1 MRSNFLLCLFTLFL
15 AFHSLA
21 QENGTIR
28 GTIFDAGLGETLP
41 GVTVLVVGTT
51 TGTITDLDGEFSI
64 SIAPGTY
71 EVSLSFISYET
82 KIVQGVVVE
91 SGEVTVLGELSLEE
105 ASIELDEVTVTATSI
120 RNTETALLT
129 MKQKSANVLDGISA
143 SAFRK
148 IGDGNAASSMRRVPG
163 VSLVGGKYVYVR
175 GLGDRYTKTILN
187 GVDVPGLDP
196 DRNSLQMDLFP
207 TTVIDN
213 ILVHKSFSAKLPADF
228 TGGVI
233 DIVLKDFPEQKS
245 GRVGISLGYNP
256 SMHFNPDYLVY
267 NGGNLDWLGMDDG
280 SRDIPA
286 TSNIPS
292 FVEAVSDPQGENGQ
306 RFREILDNF
315 NPNMAA
321 FKQSSLMDFKANFTF
336 GNQWKSKKDRT
347 MGYNIGVFYQN
358 ETEFYEDAE
367 FGRWG
372 LSADPNVF
380 EMEVREDQVGD
391 FGVNNVLWS
400 VLGGFAVKTMKS
412 KYRFTLLHLQN
423 GESKAGIFD
432 YVGSDQGA
440 NFDAFQHN
448 LDYSQR
454 SLSNMLIAGDHKLSN
469 TGWELNWKF
478 SPTLA
483 MITDPDVRFTRY
495 QIRGT
500 GNPNI
505 GTEVGFPERIWR
517 DLDEFVLPGIVD
529 VTKDFDFRGRK
540 SKLKFGGAYTYKERD
555 YLIQNFA
562 LNIRGLTLTGDPD
575 ELFFPE
581 NLWPY
586 EGDVTKGTTYEARF
600 IPTNPNQFNSSA
612 MTIAAYASTE
622 LSLHR
627 KLKAILGVRMES
639 YTQRYT
645 GTDQLEINVLD
656 NDVVLDDIDF
666 FPSVN
671 FIYSFTE
678 QQNLRLS
685 FTRTI
690 ARPSFKELSYAE
702 IYDPITG
709 RTFIGGLFT
718 DADPGVGITYWDG
731 NLTSTDIY
739 NFDLRWEYF
748 GDNGQMFSL
757 SGFYKLFQDP
767 IEIVQYAIQ
776 TNSFQ
781 PRNVGDG
788 EVFGAETEVRY
799 DLGRVAYAFNNFRFL
814 VNFTYTYSRIKLSP
828 TEFNSRVENARTGQ
842 TIGEYRDMA
851 GQAPYIVNAGI
862 SYEGGEDG
870 FGRGLEAGFYYN
882 VQGQTLQFVGI
893 VDRPDIYTIPFNS
906 LDFNSWKTF
915 GKDDRYRIGLKV
927 ENILNDEKELV
938 FVSYNAQDQY
948 FTRLKPGVA
957 VKLRFTY
964 SIF

>member
-1 MRSNFLLCLFTLFL
+1 MRSKIIICLFALFF

-51 TGTITDLDGEFSI
+51 TGTITDLDGKFSI
-64 SIAPGTY
+64 PIAPGTY

-82 KIVQGVVVE
+82 KIIQGVVVE
-91 SGEVTVLGELSLEE
+91 SGELTLLGQISLEE
-105 ASIELDEVTVTATSI
+105 ASIELEEVTVTATSI

-163 VSLVGGKYVYVR
+163 VSVIGGRYVYVR

-213 ILVHKSFSAKLPADF
+213 ILVHKSFSAELPADF
-228 TGGVI
+228 TGGVV

-245 GRVGISLGYNP
+245 GRIGISLGYNP
-256 SMHFNPDYLVY
+256 SMHFNPDYVTY
-267 NGGNLDWLGMDDG
+267 NGGNLDWLGIDDG

-292 FVEAVSDPQGENGQ
+292 FVEAVSDPQGEDGQ
-306 RFREILDNF
+306 RFREILENF

-321 FKQSSLMDFKANFTF
+321 FQQSSLMDFKANLTF
-336 GNQWKSKKDRT
+336 GNQFKKKDRT
-347 MGYNIGVFYQN
+347 MGYNLGVFYQN
-358 ETEFYEDAE
+358 ETEFYKDAQ

-372 LSADPNVF
+372 LSADPDVY
-380 EMEVREDQVGD
+380 EMDVREDQIGD
-391 FGVNNVLWS
+391 FGINNVLWS
-400 VLGGFAVKTMKS
+400 VLGGFAVKSVKS
-412 KYRFTLLHLQN
+412 KYRVTLLHLQN
-423 GESKAGIFD
+423 GESKGGIFD

-440 NFDAFQHN
+440 NFDALQYN

-454 SLSNMLIAGDHKLSN
+454 SLSNILIAGDHNFSATN
-469 TGWELNWKF
+469 WELNWKF

-495 QIRGT
+495 QIRGDSD
-500 GNPNI
+500 PVI

-517 DLDEFVLPGIVD
+517 DLDEFVLPGTVD
-529 VTKDFDFRGRK
+529 LTKDFDLRGRK

-555 YLIQNFA
+555 YLIQSFA
-562 LNIRGLTLTGDPD
+562 LNIRGLSLTGDPD

-586 EGDVTKGTTYEARF
+586 EGDITRGTTYEARF
-600 IPTNPNQFNSSA
+600 IPTNPNQFNSTA
-612 MTIAAYASTE
+612 MTVAAYASAE
-622 LSLHR
+622 LSLHQ

-645 GTDQLEINVLD
+645 GTDQLQLNVLD
-656 NDVVLDDIDF
+656 NDIVLDDVDF
-666 FPSVN
+666 FPSLN

-678 QQNLRLS
+678 KQNFRLS

-718 DADPGVGITYWDG
+718 DADPGTGTVFWDG
-731 NLTSTDIY
+731 KLTSTDIY

-748 GDNGQMFSL
+748 GDNGQMISL
-757 SGFYKLFQDP
+757 SGFYKRFENP
-767 IEIVQYAIQ
+767 IEIVQYATQ
-776 TNSFQ
+776 TGSFQ

-799 DLGRVAYAFNNFRFL
+799 DLGRITYALNNFRFL
-814 VNFTYTYSRIKLSP
+814 VNFTYTVSRIKLSP

-842 TIGEYRDMA
+842 TIDEYRDMA
-851 GQAPYIVNAGI
+851 GQAPYLINAGI
-862 SYEGGEDG
+862 SYEGGETG

-893 VDRPDIYTIPFNS
+893 VDRPDIYTVPFNS
-906 LDFNSWKTF
+906 LDFNSWKTL
-915 GKDDRYRIGLKV
+915 GKDNRYRVGLKV
-927 ENILNDEKELV
+927 ENILNDAKDLV
-938 FVSYNAQDQY
+938 FVSYNAQDQF
-948 FTRLKPGVA
+948 FTSLAPGVA
-957 VKLRFTY
+957 VKLRFSY